1 MKNQIILNKDGLDG
15 RQRWV
20 NIKSNR
26 IMFQSLFVILIL
38 LEFQSCSTN
47 SYIVKSV
54 KFKNDLAI
62 DSSFLKYR
70 VVRKDSVIRYSY
82 LNIQRKDSLSI
93 QFGKDTILQNLDFPI
108 RLKKCKSKELVIG
121 NTKFEIIHL
130 VYNEPN
136 YIDLTASVFWNSKY
150 GIIMI
155 KGHEGSTEI
164 RFYNNNFYN
173 SMEILSMLDIDSK
186 ENEWFFSTDSFP
198 APPPSVGDSL

>member
-1 MKNQIILNKDGLDG
+1 
-15 RQRWV
+15 
-20 NIKSNR
+20 
-26 IMFQSLFVILIL
+26 MFQSLFVILIL

-130 VYNEPN
+130 VYNEP
-136 YIDLTASVFWNSKY
+136 Y
-150 GIIMI
+150 
-155 KGHEGSTEI
+155 
-164 RFYNNNFYN
+164 
-173 SMEILSMLDIDSK
+173 
-186 ENEWFFSTDSFP
+186 
-198 APPPSVGDSL
+198 

>member
-1 MKNQIILNKDGLDG
+1 
-15 RQRWV
+15 
-20 NIKSNR
+20 
-26 IMFQSLFVILIL
+26 MFQSLFVILIL

-108 RLKKCKSKELVIG
+108 RLKKCKSKELVIEY
-121 NTKFEIIHL
+121 TKFEIIHL

-136 YIDLTASVFWNSKY
+136 YTDLTASVFWNSKY

-155 KGHEGSTEI
+155 KGHEGITEI
-164 RFYNNNFYN
+164 RFYNNNFSN

-186 ENEWFFSTDSFP
+186 ENEWFFSTDTFP